1 MAWVMTSLR
10 TKGSYGNP
18 PSVLFAIGGLVI
30 AEIVMKSDSSGW
42 HFDLEYSDVNH
53 TIVETFESFSCA
65 LTRLHELLN
74 GPGPVGF
81 EVFKSKGKTHD

>member
-10 TKGSYGNP
+10 SEGSYGNP

-30 AEIVMKSDSSGW
+30 AEIVMKTDSSGW
-42 HFDLEYSDVNH
+42 YFNLEYPNVDR
-53 TIVETFESFSCA
+53 TAIERFDTFGLA
-65 LTRLHELLN
+65 LTRLHEILN

-81 EVFKSKGKTHD
+81 EVFKPKGKPNV